1 MRRGSTTRGSTRR
14 GRGSTDLLGGYRAGT
29 SMVHAAPL
37 PVKAGILVLLSVT
50 VLLVRDPAVLGA
62 AAVVVA
68 GLYAAAKVLGEL
80 LRPLRLMWPVLLLL
94 AAYQAWTAGPAAA
107 VLVTGNIVLC
117 VAAARLL
124 TLTTPPSELMDG
136 LVTLARPLRFAGAD
150 PERFGLT
157 LALMLRSIPFLLGSA
172 RDVRESA
179 MARGLER
186 NPRALTVPVV
196 IRAVAYA
203 RQTGDAL
210 AARGLG
216 EASPSGREAAPER
229 QPADGRG

>member
-1 MRRGSTTRGSTRR
+1 MKRSAR
-14 GRGSTDLLGGYRAGT
+14 STDLLAAYRRGT
-29 SMVHAAPL
+29 SPVHTAPL
-37 PVKAGILVLLSVT
+37 GLKVAALVVLSVAVLVLRSPVVLAVAVVLVVAGYTAARLLRMSWQPLRSMWPILVLL
-50 VLLVRDPAVLGA
+50 GA
-62 AAVVVA
+62 FQWWASGAEAAV
-68 GLYAAAKVLGEL
+68 
-80 LRPLRLMWPVLLLL
+80 M
-94 AAYQAWTAGPAAA
+94 
-107 VLVTGNIVLC
+107 VTGNIVVC
-117 VAAARLL
+117 VTAARLL
-124 TLTTPPSELMDG
+124 TLTTPPQDLLEG
-136 LVTLARPLRFAGAD
+136 LVSLARPLRPLGAD

-210 AARGLG
+210 AARGIG
-216 EASPSGREAAPER
+216 ERTSDAEVAKGNR
-229 QPADGRG
+229 

>member
-1 MRRGSTTRGSTRR
+1 MKRSTGSN
-14 GRGSTDLLGGYRAGT
+14 DLLGAYRPGT
-29 SMVHAAPL
+29 SEVHAAPL
-37 PVKAGILVLLSVT
+37 GVKAGVLVVLSVAVLVLRSPVVLAVAT
-50 VLLVRDPAVLGA
+50 VLVLA
-62 AAVVVA
+62 A
-68 GLYAAAKVLGEL
+68 YACARL
-80 LRPLRLMWPVLLLL
+80 LREVWVPLKLMWPVLVLLGVFQWWASGVL
-94 AAYQAWTAGPAAA
+94 AAL
-107 VLVTGNIVLC
+107 LVTGSIAVC
-117 VAAARLL
+117 VVAARLL
-124 TLTTPPSELMDG
+124 TLTTAPQVLLDG
-136 LVTLARPLRFAGAD
+136 LVSLARPLRPFGAD

-210 AARGLG
+210 AARGIG
-216 EASPSGREAAPER
+216 EDSSDAKVAKGNR
-229 QPADGRG
+229 

>member
-1 MRRGSTTRGSTRR
+1 MKRSVRT
-14 GRGSTDLLGGYRAGT
+14 TDLPGAYRPG
-29 SMVHAAPL
+29 SSPVHAAPL
-37 PVKAGILVLLSVT
+37 ALKAGALVILSAAVLVLRS
-50 VLLVRDPAVLGA
+50 PAVLA
-62 AAVVVA
+62 VAAVLVLTA
-68 GLYAAAKVLGEL
+68 YASARL
-80 LRPLRLMWPVLLLL
+80 LRGIWQPLRMMWPVLVLLGIF
-94 AAYQAWTAGPAAA
+94 QWWTNGVPAA
-107 VLVTGNIVLC
+107 VMVTGSIVVC
-117 VAAARLL
+117 VLAARLL
-124 TLTTPPSELMDG
+124 PLTTAPQVLLDG
-136 LVTLARPLRFAGAD
+136 LVSLAQPLRPLGAD

-210 AARGLG
+210 AARGIG
-216 EASPSGREAAPER
+216 EASETKVA
-229 QPADGRG
+229 RGNR

>member
-1 MRRGSTTRGSTRR
+1 MKRRA
-14 GRGSTDLLGGYRAGT
+14 GRSSATDLLGGYSPGHSA
-29 SMVHAAPL
+29 VHRAPL
-37 PVKAGILVLLSVT
+37 WLKAAGLAGLSVT
-50 VLLVRDPAVLGA
+50 VLVLPSPVMLGGA
-62 AAVVVA
+62 ASLITV
-68 GLYAAAKVLGEL
+68 LYAAAGL
-80 LRPLRLMWPVLLLL
+80 LPRMAQPLRLMWPLLVLLG
-94 AAYQAWTAGPAAA
+94 AFQAWTAGPVTAL
-107 VLVTGNIVLC
+107 VVTGNIALC
-117 VAAARLL
+117 VVAARLL
-124 TLTTPPSELMDG
+124 TLTTPLQELMDG
-136 LVTLARPLRFAGAD
+136 LVSLARPLRFAGAD

-216 EASPSGREAAPER
+216 EVPPSRHERVPER
-229 QPADGRG
+229 KHADGRG

>member
-1 MRRGSTTRGSTRR
+1 MRRAAGSA
-14 GRGSTDLLGGYRAGT
+14 DLLGAYRPGT
-29 SMVHAAPL
+29 SWLHAAPL
-37 PVKAGILVLLSVT
+37 GLKAGALVVLSAAVLVLRS
-50 VLLVRDPAVLGA
+50 PAVVA
-62 AAVVVA
+62 TAAVLVLTA
-68 GLYAAAKVLGEL
+68 YATAHL
-80 LRPLRLMWPVLLLL
+80 LRESWRPLRSMWPVLLLL
-94 AAYQAWTAGPAAA
+94 GAFQWWASGWEAAL
-107 VLVTGNIVLC
+107 LVPGNIALC

-124 TLTTPPSELMDG
+124 TLTTAPQVLMDG
-136 LVTLARPLRFAGAD
+136 LVSLARPLRPLGAD

-186 NPRALTVPVV
+186 NPRALTVPVA

-210 AARGLG
+210 AARGIG
-216 EASPSGREAAPER
+216 ERI
-229 QPADGRG
+229 

>member
-1 MRRGSTTRGSTRR
+1 MKRSARSA
-14 GRGSTDLLGGYRAGT
+14 DLLGAYRPGT
-29 SMVHAAPL
+29 SPVHTAPL
-37 PVKAGILVLLSVT
+37 GLKAAALVVLSVAVLVLRSPV
-50 VLLVRDPAVLGA
+50 VLAV
-62 AAVVVA
+62 AVVLVVA
-68 GLYAAAKVLGEL
+68 GYTVARL
-80 LRPLRLMWPVLLLL
+80 LRTSWQPLRSMWPILALLG
-94 AAYQAWTAGPAAA
+94 AFQWWASGAEAA
-107 VLVTGNIVLC
+107 VMVTGNIVVC
-117 VAAARLL
+117 VTAARLL
-124 TLTTPPSELMDG
+124 TLTTPLQDLLEG
-136 LVTLARPLRFAGAD
+136 LVSLARPLRPLGAD

-210 AARGLG
+210 AARGIG
-216 EASPSGREAAPER
+216 ERSSDAEVAKGNR
-229 QPADGRG
+229 

>member
-1 MRRGSTTRGSTRR
+1 MRRSAGAG
-14 GRGSTDLLGGYRAGT
+14 DLLGAYRPGT
-29 SMVHAAPL
+29 SSMHAAPL
-37 PVKAGILVLLSVT
+37 GLKAGVLVVLSVAVLALRSPVLLALAAVLVLT
-50 VLLVRDPAVLGA
+50 A
-62 AAVVVA
+62 
-68 GLYAAAKVLGEL
+68 YAAAGL
-80 LRPLRLMWPVLLLL
+80 LRESWVPLRLMWPVLVLLGVFQWW
-94 AAYQAWTAGPAAA
+94 ASGVEAA
-107 VLVTGNIVLC
+107 VMVTGNIAVC
-117 VAAARLL
+117 VTAARLL
-124 TLTTPPSELMDG
+124 TLTTAPQELLDG
-136 LVTLARPLRFAGAD
+136 LVSLARPLRPLGAD

-210 AARGLG
+210 AARGIG
-216 EASPSGREAAPER
+216 ERSETKVAKGNR
-229 QPADGRG
+229 

>member
-1 MRRGSTTRGSTRR
+1 MRRRA
-14 GRGSTDLLGGYRAGT
+14 GRAAATDLLGGYTEGC
-29 SMVHAAPL
+29 SLVHSAPL
-37 PVKAGILVLLSVT
+37 WTKAAVLVALSVT
-50 VLLVRDPAVLGA
+50 VLVFSSPTVLGA
-62 AAVVVA
+62 AAVLVA
-68 GLYAAAKVLGEL
+68 LLYAAAGL
-80 LRPLRLMWPVLLLL
+80 LRRIWQPLRLMWPLLVLLG
-94 AAYQAWTAGPAAA
+94 AFQIWSAGPVTA
-107 VLVTGNIVLC
+107 VLVTGNIVIC
-117 VAAARLL
+117 VVAARLL
-124 TLTTPPSELMDG
+124 TLTTSPQELLDG
-136 LVTLARPLRFAGAD
+136 LVSLAWPLRFAGAD

-196 IRAVAYA
+196 IRSVAYA

-216 EASPSGREAAPER
+216 EASPSREGRVPER
-229 QPADGRG
+229 KHADGRG